1 MAERGCLHGTLQ
13 GLRLREQP
21 QHPGGDA
28 GGGDEPAEDAEGV
41 VADALQNLARGFLQA
56 VGQRDQVAVDAEAF
70 ELVEGGGCSIR
81 TSAS

>member
-1 MAERGCLHGTLQ
+1 MAERGGLHGPLQ

-28 GGGDEPAEDAEGV
+28 GGWDEPAEDAEGV
-41 VADALQNLARGFLQA
+41 VAHPPDDLA
-56 VGQRDQVAVDAEAF
+56 GQRDQVAVDAEAF
-70 ELVEGGGCSIR
+70 ELVEGVGCSIR